1 MRSCKDIMVGQFMVT
16 VSDIKLHVG
25 AGRPWADVQLALRGD
40 YKTLHGMATS
50 INQNPNRKE

>member
-1 MRSCKDIMVGQFMVT
+1 MVT

-50 INQNPNRKE
+50 INKNPNRKEDYVKFVKEGL